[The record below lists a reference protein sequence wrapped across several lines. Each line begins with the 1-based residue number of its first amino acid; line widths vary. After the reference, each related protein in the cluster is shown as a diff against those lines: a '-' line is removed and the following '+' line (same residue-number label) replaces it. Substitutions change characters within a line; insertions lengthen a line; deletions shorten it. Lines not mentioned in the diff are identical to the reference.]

1 MKRLVHY
8 LKDYKVESILSPLFK
23 MLEAIFE
30 LLVPI
35 VMAKMIDIGI
45 KNRDLNYI
53 LTMGLV
59 LLLLGVVGLTC
70 SITAQFFAAKAA
82 VGFGT
87 ELRRDLFGHINS
99 LSYTEIDK
107 VGTSTLVTRMTNDIN
122 QVQTAVNMV
131 LRLFLRSP
139 FIVFG
144 AMIMAF
150 TINVKAALIFV
161 VTIPIL
167 TVIIFGIMFV
177 TMPLYRRVQ
186 GMVDRILLLTR
197 ENLTGARV
205 VRVFHKQEQ
214 ERATFDESNGAL
226 VALQKFTGKIS
237 ALLNPSTYIVINV
250 ATIVLLWTGAVQVDS
265 SQITQGQLVAL
276 VNYMSQILI
285 ELIKLANLIVSITK
299 SFACAK
305 RINDVFD
312 LNTSIIDGSQ
322 IPDSKTEEKVV
333 FDHVSFRYDGAG
345 GDSLKDISFEAK
357 KGDVIGI
364 IGGTGCGKS
373 TLVNVLARFYDA
385 TQGQVRIDG
394 IDVKETKEAYL
405 RSHIGIVPQ
414 KAALFKGTI
423 RENMCW
429 GKKDASDME
438 ITEALMVSQAEEIVD
453 KKGLEYMI
461 NTGASNLSG
470 GQKQRLTIA
479 RALVKKPDILILDD
493 SASALDFATDARLR
507 KAIQENL
514 KGITTFIV
522 SQRVASIMNADQI
535 LVLDEGRL
543 AGKGTH
549 HELLENCAIYQE
561 ICYSQLSKDE
571 VNKNGK

>member
-1 MKRLVHY
+1 M
-8 LKDYKVESILSPLFK
+8 ESVLSPLFK
-23 MLEAIFE
+23 MLEATFE

-35 VMAKMIDIGI
+35 VMAKIIDVGI
-45 KNRDLNYI
+45 KNRDLHYI
-53 LTMGLV
+53 LAMGLV

-70 SITAQFFAAKAA
+70 SITAQYFAAKAA

-87 ELRRDLFGHINS
+87 ELRSDLFQHINK
-99 LSYTEIDK
+99 LSYTEIDQA
-107 VGTSTLVTRMTNDIN
+107 GTSTLVTRMTNDIN

-150 TINVKAALIFV
+150 TINGKAAMIFV
-161 VTIPIL
+161 VTIPVL
-167 TVIIFGIMFV
+167 AVIVFGIMLI

-186 GMVDRILLLTR
+186 GMVDHILLLTR

-205 VRVFHKQEQ
+205 VRAFHKQEQ
-214 ERATFDESNGAL
+214 ERESFDESNGKL

-250 ATIVLLWTGAVQVDS
+250 ATLVLLWTGAIQVDTN
-265 SQITQGQLVAL
+265 QITQGQLVAL

-305 RINDVFD
+305 RINDIFD
-312 LNTSIIDGSQ
+312 LSSSILDGTQ
-322 IPDSKTEEKVV
+322 IPEEGDGTKKVV
-333 FDHVSFRYDGAG
+333 FDHVSFRYEGAG
-345 GDSLKDISFEAK
+345 GDSLEDISFEAK

-385 TQGQVRIDG
+385 TKGQVKIDQL
-394 IDVKETKEAYL
+394 DVKDIKEEYL
-405 RSHIGIVPQ
+405 RKSIGVVPQ

-429 GKKDASDME
+429 GKEDATDEE
-438 ITEALMVSQAEEIVD
+438 ITQALVISQAEEIVE
-453 KKGLEYMI
+453 KKGLDYKI

-479 RALVKKPDILILDD
+479 RALVKNPEILILDD

-535 LVLDEGRL
+535 LVLDGGRL

-549 HELLENCAIYQE
+549 HELLENCPIYQE

-571 VNKNGK
+571 VNQNGK